1 MTIAALPILLVE
13 DDTVLA
19 DLLSR
24 HLVAHGH
31 EVVIVTSAEAAITK
45 LEDGLHA
52 LLVLLDI
59 NLPGDSGWSV
69 LRRGP
74 LTGPNR
80 PPVVVMTAGP
90 VSPTRLHE
98 FGVAGYLPKPFP
110 IETLMDC
117 VGRLSGVTHVDAPV
131 EGGQFAVSEDIDA

>member
-1 MTIAALPILLVE
+1 MTSPALPILLVE
-13 DDTVLA
+13 DDTVLG

-31 EVVIVTSAEAAITK
+31 EVAIATSAESAIAK
-45 LEDGLHA
+45 LEGGLRVS
-52 LLVLLDI
+52 LVLLDI
-59 NLPGDSGWSV
+59 NLPGDSGWSL
-69 LRRGP
+69 LRHGP
-74 LTGPNR
+74 LTGPDR

-117 VGRLSGVTHVDAPV
+117 VERLGGVTDVDAAIAVP
-131 EGGQFAVSEDIDA
+131 EGVDA

>member
-1 MTIAALPILLVE
+1 MTSPALPILLVE
-13 DDTVLA
+13 DDAVLG

-24 HLVAHGH
+24 QLVAHGH
-31 EVVIVTSAEAAITK
+31 EVVIATSAESAITK
-45 LEDGLHA
+45 LEDGLHVS
-52 LLVLLDI
+52 LVLLDI

-74 LTGPNR
+74 LTSPNR

-98 FGVAGYLPKPFP
+98 FGVSGYLPKPFP
-110 IETLMDC
+110 VETLMDC
-117 VGRLSGVTHVDAPV
+117 VARLSGASDDAPT
-131 EGGQFAVSEDIDA
+131 EDNQTAVREEIDA